1 MDRHSISDE
10 KYERIRPLFP
20 AEEGKVGC
28 RPKDTRRYVNAV
40 LYILATGCPW
50 RDLPAEFGPWNSVF
64 KRFSNWCRLGIW
76 DSIMK
81 ALNEQPDEE
90 VAMLDSTIM
99 RCISMLLVL
108 KKGAFK
114 RGEQSEA
121 RLGAFPWRS
130 NYQGA
135 SACGWVG

>member
-1 MDRHSISDE
+1 MDRHSISNE
-10 KYERIRPLFP
+10 KYERIRHLFP
-20 AEEGKVGC
+20 AEEGKVGR
-28 RPKDTRRYVNAV
+28 RPKNTRRYVNAV

-64 KRFSNWCRLGIW
+64 KRFSNWCRLGVW

-99 RCISMLLVL
+99 RAHQHAA
-108 KKGAFK
+108 GAKK
-114 RGEQSEA
+114 RGFHAKRAE
-121 RLGAFPWRS
+121 RS
-130 NYQGA
+130 KVWGVPVA
-135 SACGWVG
+135 V

>member
-10 KYERIRPLFP
+10 KYERIRTLFP
-20 AEEGKVGC
+20 AEEGKVG
-28 RPKDTRRYVNAV
+28 RRSKNTRRYVSAV

-99 RCISMLLVL
+99 RAHQHAA
-108 KKGAFK
+108 GAKK
-114 RGEQSEA
+114 RGFQA
-121 RLGAFPWRS
+121 RRAERS
-130 NYQGA
+130 KA
-135 SACGWVG
+135 WDVPVAV

>member
-1 MDRHSISDE
+1 MERHSISDE
-10 KYERIRPLFP
+10 KYERIRRLFP
-20 AEEGKVGC
+20 AEEGKVGR
-28 RPKDTRRYVNAV
+28 RPKNTRRYVNAV
-40 LYILATGCPW
+40 LYILATGYPW

-99 RCISMLLVL
+99 RAHQHAA
-108 KKGAFK
+108 GAKK
-114 RGEQSEA
+114 RGFRARKAEQSKA
-121 RLGAFPWRS
+121 WDVPVA
-130 NYQGA
+130 
-135 SACGWVG
+135 V